1 MKIFFYVGAS
11 LFYLLGAFPSWAD
24 AAKGEEIFNSMQ
36 QGDCKSCHRVDGSKL
51 VGPGLAD
58 VTKRHSK
65 EWILEFLKD
74 PQSTWKSDHPETI
87 ELKDRVRKTRVPF
100 TTCKKNPMTAE
111 QLQDLF
117 DYLST
122 LEK

>member
-1 MKIFFYVGAS
+1 MKIICYLGAS
-11 LFYLLGAFPSWAD
+11 LFYLLAALPSWAD
-24 AAKGEEIFNSMQ
+24 AVKGEEIFNSMQ

-51 VGPGLAD
+51 VGPGLAG

-74 PQSTWKSDHPETI
+74 PQSTWKGDHPETI
-87 ELKDRVRKTRVPF
+87 ELKERVRKTRVPF
-100 TTCKKNPMTAE
+100 TACKKNPMTAE
-111 QLQDLF
+111 QLEDLF

>member
-1 MKIFFYVGAS
+1 MKVLSYVGGS
-11 LFYLLGAFPSWAD
+11 LIYLLCSLPTWAD
-24 AAKGEEIFNSMQ
+24 AARGEEIFNSMQ
-36 QGDCKSCHRVDGSKL
+36 EGDCKSCHRVDGSKL

-74 PQSTWKSDHPETI
+74 PQSTWTSEHPETI
-87 ELKDRVRKTRVPF
+87 ELKKRVRKTRVPI
-100 TTCKKNPMTAE
+100 TACKKNPMTAA
-111 QLQDLF
+111 QLQDLL